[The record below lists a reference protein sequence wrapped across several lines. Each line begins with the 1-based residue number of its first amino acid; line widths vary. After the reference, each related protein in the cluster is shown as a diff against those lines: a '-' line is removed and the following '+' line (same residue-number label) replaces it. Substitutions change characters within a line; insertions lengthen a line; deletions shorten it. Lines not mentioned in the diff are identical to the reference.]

1 MYRIACTV
9 RTLQGRRARTHA
21 HPHPHP
27 HTQDT
32 VFALAAPHTRTLLAD
47 PGRRARTARSFG
59 ESAREKFEVETLH
72 ECSQGIAIHQLV
84 IKR

>member
-1 MYRIACTV
+1 MYCTHPA
-9 RTLQGRRARTHA
+9 GEARTH
-21 HPHPHP
+21 PRTPTP
-27 HTQDT
+27 TPTHTQDT